1 MSADDFEQAIGVIH
15 TIAKEELGRPLTLNL
30 HIRRDHSRGAATDNK
45 TRLAI
50 VPALELLERRVK
62 ALDRPV
68 SEVLRHTPRRT
79 TLAPVAIEMLKQFL
93 KSVSDWNEEGQQQ
106 QHDQAAEQESEK
118 KPAKKK
124 AKPKANTQPAE
135 TETVGG

>member
-1 MSADDFEQAIGVIH
+1 VIKNLH
-15 TIAKEELGRPLTLNL
+15 TIAKEEPTRPLTLNL
-30 HIRRDHSRGAATDNK
+30 NIRRDHSRGAATDNK